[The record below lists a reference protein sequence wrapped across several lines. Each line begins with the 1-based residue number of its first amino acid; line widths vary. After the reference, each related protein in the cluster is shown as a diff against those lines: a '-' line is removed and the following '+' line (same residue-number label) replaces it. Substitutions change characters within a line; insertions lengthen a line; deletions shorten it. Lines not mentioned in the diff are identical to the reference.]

1 MESFI
6 SNDAFKNISDTH
18 VRHTGGL
25 AYLEHITGVSAFELV
40 ELLQTGG
47 VDGVELLQTAGVDVD
62 EDTEDVDEDTE
73 DVDDD
78 VDEDEET
85 DVDDGVGVSFEFQ
98 QEALRMD
105 ALVKEIDNV
114 FDDLCGD
121 DEWEE

>member
-6 SNDAFKNISDTH
+6 SNNAFKNISDTH

-47 VDGVELLQTAGVDVD
+47 VDVDD
-62 EDTEDVDEDTE
+62 DDDTE

-78 VDEDEET
+78 VDEDE
-85 DVDDGVGVSFEFQ
+85 DDDDGFGVSFEFQ

-121 DEWEE
+121 DEWDG

>member
-6 SNDAFKNISDTH
+6 SNDAFKNISDTDTH

-40 ELLQTGG
+40 ELLQTAG
-47 VDGVELLQTAGVDVD
+47 VDVDEDTEDVD

-121 DEWEE
+121 DEWEA

>member
-6 SNDAFKNISDTH
+6 SNNAFKNISDTH

-40 ELLQTGG
+40 ELLQT
-47 VDGVELLQTAGVDVD
+47 AGV
-62 EDTEDVDEDTE
+62 DVDEDTE